1 MGWFGMERKREE
13 VQLRWLLF
21 GGDEVLEGRGER
33 RREEELEEGGGERRE
48 KERLL
53 MEMME
58 CVGEHWI
65 WKEGWPQPG
74 AVEKGKERAE
84 VVNGGHGVDCSGFE
98 QG

>member
-1 MGWFGMERKREE
+1 MERKREE

-21 GGDEVLEGRGER
+21 GGDEV
-33 RREEELEEGGGERRE
+33 LEEGGGERRE